1 MTPKPSPSHAS
12 SSSSPQKTGLWLVG
26 ARGAIS
32 TTLAYGLAAMQK
44 GMLHPTGIITA
55 TPAYQEIDWVE
66 WDSWVLGGHD
76 VCQRP
81 IQDSARELV
90 RASILPHEWIEALD
104 GEAQAFDGRMR
115 PGILDG
121 NGAAFDGADPRS
133 AELGA
138 LPPREQIA
146 SLQKDWDEFEEEAGL
161 QQTVVAYVAS
171 TEAVRDEQEAWSSLI
186 ALEEA
191 LDRGTDQPASLLY
204 AYAAL
209 SSGRAFVNFTP
220 SLGSLPEALCE
231 LALKHSVPHCG
242 NDGKTGET
250 LLKTA
255 LAPMFHAR
263 AMKVLAWQGYNMLG
277 NRDGEILK
285 QEAHKAAKLTNKDEA
300 LRSILEQD
308 VSAEDRDLHS
318 HVAIDFVPSLGD
330 WKTAWDFV
338 HFEGFLGTRMT
349 LQFTWAGSDS
359 ALAAP
364 LVLDLAR
371 LAELSV
377 RRGESGIMEHTACFF
392 KAPLAGGTHDF
403 HQQYREL
410 LDYIGRTR

>member
-1 MTPKPSPSHAS
+1 MTSKPNQSQSPSTS
-12 SSSSPQKTGLWLVG
+12 KSQKTGLWLIG
-26 ARGAIS
+26 SRGAIS
-32 TTLAYGLAAMQK
+32 TTLAYGLAAMRS
-44 GMLHPTGIITA
+44 GEVPPTGVITA
-55 TPAYQEIDWVE
+55 SPAYAGIDWVG

-76 VCQRP
+76 VCLRP
-81 IQDSARELV
+81 IQDSAKELV
-90 RASILPHEWIEALD
+90 RAGIMPFDWIDSLD
-104 GEAQAFDGRMR
+104 DQAQAFDSAMR
-115 PGILDG
+115 SGILDG
-121 NGAAFDGADPRS
+121 SGAPFEGADPRS

-138 LPPREQIA
+138 LSPRDQIA
-146 SLQKDWDEFEEEAGL
+146 ALQKDWDEFERDAGL
-161 QQTVVAYVAS
+161 ERTVVAYVAS
-171 TEAVRDEQEAWSSLI
+171 TEAVREAQQAWSSLS
-186 ALEEA
+186 ALEAA
-191 LDRGTDQPASLLY
+191 LDQGVAQPASLLY
-204 AYAAL
+204 AYAAI
-209 SSGRAFVNFTP
+209 SSGRPFVNFTP
-220 SLGSLPEALCE
+220 SLGSQPAALCE
-231 LALKHSVPHCG
+231 LAEQKGVPHCG

-263 AMKVLAWQGYNMLG
+263 ALKVLSWQGYNMLG

-308 VSAEDRDLHS
+308 VPEADRDLHS

-338 HFEGFLGTRMT
+338 HFEGFMGTRMS

-371 LAELSV
+371 LAELAA
-377 RRGESGIMEHTACFF
+377 RRDESGLMPHTACFF
-392 KAPLAGGTHDF
+392 KAPLSSGTHDF
-403 HQQYREL
+403 HIQYREL
-410 LDYIGRTR
+410 LEYIERAQ

>member
-1 MTPKPSPSHAS
+1 MTSKPNRSQNTSPSSA
-12 SSSSPQKTGLWLVG
+12 QKTGLWLIG

-44 GMLHPTGIITA
+44 GILPPTGIITA
-55 TPAYQEIDWVE
+55 TSAYAGIDWAS

-76 VCQRP
+76 VCLRP
-81 IQDSARELV
+81 IQESARELI
-90 RASILPHEWIEALD
+90 RASILPHEWLD
-104 GEAQAFDGRMR
+104 TLDPEAQAFDGRIR

-121 NGAAFDGADPRS
+121 SGSLYEGADPRA
-133 AELGA
+133 AELGH
-138 LPPREQIA
+138 LSPREQIA
-146 SLQKDWDEFEEEAGL
+146 ALQKDWDEFEAASNL
-161 QQTVVAYVAS
+161 ARTVVVYAAS
-171 TEAVRDEQEAWSSLI
+171 TEAVREAQAAWSSI
-186 ALEEA
+186 ADLEAA
-191 LDRGTDQPASLLY
+191 LDRGASQPASLVY

-209 SSGRAFVNFTP
+209 SSGRPFVNFTP
-220 SLGSLPEALCE
+220 SLGSQSEALQE
-231 LALKHSVPHCG
+231 LAIQRGVPHCG

-263 AMKVLAWQGYNMLG
+263 ALKVLSWQGYNMLG

-308 VSAEDRDLHS
+308 VPAEDRDLHS

-338 HFEGFLGTRMT
+338 HFEGFLGTRMS

-371 LAELSV
+371 LAELSA
-377 RRGESGIMEHTACFF
+377 RRGEAGVMAHTACFF

-403 HQQYREL
+403 HIQYREL
-410 LDYIGRTR
+410 LEYIERIQ

>member
-1 MTPKPSPSHAS
+1 MTSKAKQTQES
-12 SSSSPQKTGLWLVG
+12 SLSSPQKTGLWLIG
-26 ARGAIS
+26 SRGAIS

-44 GMLHPTGIITA
+44 GMLAPTGIITA
-55 TPAYQEIDWVE
+55 TPAYEGIDWVNWE
-66 WDSWVLGGHD
+66 SWVLGGHD
-76 VCQRP
+76 VCLRP
-81 IQDSARELV
+81 IQDSADELV
-90 RASILPHEWIEALD
+90 RAGILPHGWLAPLND
-104 GEAQAFDGRMR
+104 EAQAFDGRMR

-121 NGAAFDGADPRS
+121 SGSLFEGADARS

-138 LPPREQIA
+138 LSPREQIA
-146 SLQKDWDEFEEEAGL
+146 VLQKDWDEFEEEAGL
-161 QQTVVAYVAS
+161 ALTVVAYVAS
-171 TEAVRDEQEAWSSLI
+171 TEAVREAQAEWSSLA
-186 ALEEA
+186 ALEVA
-191 LDRGTDQPASLLY
+191 LDEGVAQPASLLY

-209 SSGRAFVNFTP
+209 SSGRPFVNFTP
-220 SLGSLPEALCE
+220 SIGSQPKALQE
-231 LALKHSVPHCG
+231 LAEKRGVAHCG

-263 AMKVLAWQGYNMLG
+263 ALKVLAWQGYNMLG

-285 QEAHKAAKLTNKDEA
+285 QDAHKAAKLTNKDEA

-308 VSAEDRDLHS
+308 VPVADRDLHS

-371 LAELSV
+371 LAELAT
-377 RRGESGIMEHTACFF
+377 RRGEAGVMAHTACFF

-403 HQQYREL
+403 HNQYREL
-410 LDYIGRTR
+410 LDYVGRAQ

>member
-1 MTPKPSPSHAS
+1 MTSKPNQSQSPSS
-12 SSSSPQKTGLWLVG
+12 SQSQKTGLWLIG
-26 ARGAIS
+26 SRGAIS
-32 TTLAYGLAAMQK
+32 TTLAYGLAAMQSGK
-44 GMLHPTGIITA
+44 VPPTGIITA
-55 TPAYQEIDWVE
+55 SPAFQGLDWAGWE
-66 WDSWVLGGHD
+66 SWVLGGHD
-76 VCQRP
+76 VCLRP

-90 RASILPHEWIEALD
+90 RASIMPHEWLEELD

-121 NGAAFDGADPRS
+121 DGAPFAGADPRS
-133 AELGA
+133 AELGG
-138 LPPREQIA
+138 LSPREQISA
-146 SLQKDWDEFEEEAGL
+146 LQKDWDEFEDEAGL
-161 QQTVVAYVAS
+161 TRTVVAYVAS
-171 TEAVRDEQEAWSSLI
+171 TEAVREPQSAWSSLA
-186 ALEEA
+186 ALEAA
-191 LDRGTDQPASLLY
+191 LDQGVDQPASLIY
-204 AYAAL
+204 AYAAI
-209 SSGRAFVNFTP
+209 SSGRPFVNFTP
-220 SLGSLPEALCE
+220 SLGSQPQALCE
-231 LALKHSVPHCG
+231 LAEQKAVPQCG

-263 AMKVLAWQGYNMLG
+263 ALKVLSWQGYNMLG

-285 QEAHKAAKLTNKDEA
+285 EEAHKAAKLTNKDEA

-308 VSAEDRDLHS
+308 VPAQDRDLHS

-338 HFEGFLGTRMT
+338 HFEGFMGTRMS

-371 LAELSV
+371 LAEFAA
-377 RRGESGIMEHTACFF
+377 RRGESGLMPHTACFF
-392 KAPLAGGTHDF
+392 KAPLSGGTHDF
-403 HQQYREL
+403 HIQYREL
-410 LDYIGRTR
+410 LEYVERSQ